1 MYGLSRTITVDKF
14 NEETLTVTVL
24 YVVVSELTQLFGLTV
39 CENLSPVELRIRAG
53 VTCGRRAHFGNS
65 RVHNIATVTT
75 SKLKTLL
82 TSPRRASRGVKGS
95 EHLKSFYTFVP
106 YGPRRVHVSSPFFL
120 TYF

>member
-39 CENLSPVELRIRAG
+39 CENLCPVDLKIRAG

-82 TSPRRASRGVKGS
+82 TSPRRASRGVKGQGGS
-95 EHLKSFYTFVP
+95 RGQNT
-106 YGPRRVHVSSPFFL
+106 
-120 TYF
+120 